1 MSEIIFNSVSS
12 KDIGIEI
19 ETFPEYVIP
28 EKNVDS
34 YEIPGRNGSIV
45 IDHGT
50 FKNVDLS
57 YKVSAVAQN
66 GDYSATMHK
75 IAAWLFSPSG
85 YARLE
90 DSYDSECY
98 RLAKCSSSMTFSNIF
113 NEAGQATIKFDAMPQ
128 RYLKIGETSVD
139 YNATFGE
146 TKTVNIFNPTFF
158 TSKPLICLR
167 GIGFVQEDDNK
178 TKYYGLFLSLKING
192 ISLKI
197 SLRETTWT
205 DKKDVYYDFE
215 DKHIYTVTN
224 DGAIENI
231 TGNAAVDGFESNIEL
246 KPGDN
251 IIEYSTINW
260 ASLSIIPRWWTI

>member
-1 MSEIIFNSVSS
+1 MSEIIFNSISS

-19 ETFPEYVIP
+19 ETFPEYIIP

-57 YKVSAVAQN
+57 YKVSAIAQN

-98 RLAKCSSSMTFSNIF
+98 RMAKCSSSMTFSNIF
-113 NEAGQATIKFDAMPQ
+113 NEAGQATIKFNAMPQ

-139 YNATFGE
+139 YDATFGE
-146 TKTVNIFNPTFF
+146 TKTVKIFNPTLF

-167 GIGFVQEDDNK
+167 DVGLHSEQA
-178 TKYYGLFLSLKING
+178 YGQVSKLIING
-192 ISLKI
+192 IELKI
-197 SLRETTWT
+197 SLNETTWT

-224 DGAIENI
+224 GVIENI
-231 TGNAAVDGFESNIEL
+231 TGNAAVDGFKSNIEL

-251 IIEYSTINW
+251 IIEYSTINY
-260 ASLSIIPRWWTI
+260 ASFSIIPRWWTI

>member
-90 DSYDSECY
+90 DTYDSECY
-98 RLAKCSSSMTFSNIF
+98 RMAKCSSSMTFSNIF
-113 NEAGQATIKFDAMPQ
+113 NEAGQATIKFNAMPQ

-139 YNATFGE
+139 YEATYGK
-146 TKTVNIFNPTFF
+146 TKKVNIFNPTLF
-158 TSKPLICLR
+158 TAKPLVCLR
-167 GIGFVQEDDNK
+167 DVGFYK
-178 TKYYGLFLSLKING
+178 TDVYGSFLLLKING
-192 ISLKI
+192 IEVKI
-197 SLRETTWT
+197 SLNETTWT
-205 DKKDVYYDFE
+205 NKKDVYYDFE

-224 DGAIENI
+224 GVIKNI
-231 TGNAAVDGFESNIEL
+231 TGNAAVDGFKSNIEL

-251 IIEYSTINW
+251 VIEYSSINY

>member
-1 MSEIIFNSVSS
+1 MSEIIFNSISS

-19 ETFPEYVIP
+19 ETFPEYIIP

-34 YEIPGRNGSIV
+34 YEIPGRNGSII

-90 DSYDSECY
+90 DTYDSECY
-98 RLAKCSSSMTFSNIF
+98 RMAKCSSSMTFSNIF
-113 NEAGQATIKFDAMPQ
+113 NEAGQATIKFNAMPQ

-139 YNATFGE
+139 YDATFGE
-146 TKTVNIFNPTFF
+146 TKTVKIFNPTLF

-167 GIGFVQEDDNK
+167 DVGFYREQV
-178 TKYYGLFLSLKING
+178 YGQVSKLIING
-192 ISLKI
+192 IELKI
-197 SLRETTWT
+197 SLNETTWT

-215 DKHIYTVTN
+215 DKHIYTVRN
-224 DGAIENI
+224 GVIENI
-231 TGNAAVDGFESNIEL
+231 TGNAAFDGFKSNIEL

-251 IIEYSTINW
+251 VIEYSTINY

>member
-1 MSEIIFNSVSS
+1 MSEIIFNSISS

-19 ETFPEYVIP
+19 ETFPEYIIP

-90 DSYDSECY
+90 DTYDSECY
-98 RLAKCSSSMTFSNIF
+98 RMAKCSSSMTFSNIF
-113 NEAGQATIKFDAMPQ
+113 NEAGQATIKFNAMPQ

-139 YNATFGE
+139 YDATFGE
-146 TKTVNIFNPTFF
+146 TKTVKIFNPTLF

-167 GIGFVQEDDNK
+167 DVGLHSEQA
-178 TKYYGLFLSLKING
+178 YGQVSKLIING
-192 ISLKI
+192 IELKI
-197 SLRETTWT
+197 SLNETTWT
-205 DKKDVYYDFE
+205 NKKDVYYDFE

-224 DGAIENI
+224 GVIENI
-231 TGNAAVDGFESNIEL
+231 TGNAAVDGFKSNIEL

-251 IIEYSTINW
+251 VIEYSTINY
-260 ASLSIIPRWWTI
+260 ASISIIPRWWTI

>member
-1 MSEIIFNSVSS
+1 MSEIIFNSISS

-19 ETFPEYVIP
+19 ETFPEYIIP
-28 EKNVDS
+28 EKNIDS
-34 YEIPGRNGSIV
+34 YEIPGRNGSII

-90 DSYDSECY
+90 DTYDSECY
-98 RLAKCSSSMTFSNIF
+98 RMAKCSSSMTFSNIF
-113 NEAGQATIKFDAMPQ
+113 NEAGQATIKFNAMPQ

-139 YNATFGE
+139 YDATFGE
-146 TKTVNIFNPTFF
+146 TKTVKIFNPTLF

-167 GIGFVQEDDNK
+167 DVGFYREQV
-178 TKYYGLFLSLKING
+178 YGQVSKLIING
-192 ISLKI
+192 IELKI
-197 SLRETTWT
+197 SLNETTWT

-215 DKHIYTVTN
+215 DKHIYTVRN
-224 DGAIENI
+224 GVIENI
-231 TGNAAVDGFESNIEL
+231 TGNAAFDGFKSNIEL

-251 IIEYSTINW
+251 VIEYSTINY